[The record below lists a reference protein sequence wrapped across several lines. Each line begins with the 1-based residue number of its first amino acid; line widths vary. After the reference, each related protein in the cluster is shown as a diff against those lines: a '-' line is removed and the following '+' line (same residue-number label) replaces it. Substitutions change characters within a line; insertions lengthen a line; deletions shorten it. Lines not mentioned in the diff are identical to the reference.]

1 MNQGCYRWEHMTH
14 IIYKKTKKL
23 IKTPGLFFRDYL
35 NKRYPAFSNEQK
47 IAHDD
52 EATVIKYELQQCLLE
67 SRLDN
72 HSTPIDAVFTW
83 VDDTDKTWQSQYQ
96 QANHS
101 LNGRVGLYADD
112 HARFE
117 NHNELYYA
125 IHSILKN
132 LTWVNRIFIITDNQQ
147 PKWLDSID
155 NQKITIIDHRQII
168 DEKYLPTFNSHVIEA
183 HLHKIPNLSEN
194 FIYFNDDVFVARPLP
209 KTHFFAPNGNAS
221 IFLTEKSLSAMKQ
234 KGIMTPTLFACSNC
248 QQLLK
253 NISQTDIDIPLV
265 HTYIPLKKSYFE
277 KAWELYGDAITA
289 FLPNQFRG
297 NNDLNLATFLV
308 PYLMYFDGKSA
319 TKTEICYYFNIRS
332 PHAIMQYQQLLQK
345 KSQNEA
351 PHSFCANDFNS
362 QDTIP
367 NFKEHLENFLKSYFD
382 LQR

>member
-1 MNQGCYRWEHMTH
+1 MCRDYRSWEFMKT
-14 IIYKKTKKL
+14 IIYKKAKKL
-23 IKTPGLFFRDYL
+23 IKTPELFFRDYL
-35 NKRYPAFSNEQK
+35 NKKYPSFNNEQK
-47 IAHDD
+47 IAQND
-52 EATVIKYELQQCLLE
+52 EATVIRYELQQCLLE
-67 SRLDN
+67 SRLASHDM
-72 HSTPIDAVFTW
+72 PVDVVFTW
-83 VDDTDKTWQSQYQ
+83 VDNTDKAWQAQYQ
-96 QANHS
+96 QASNQATHQ
-101 LNGRVGLYADD
+101 VGLYAND

-132 LTWVNRIFIITDNQQ
+132 LPWVNRIFIITDNQQ
-147 PKWLDSID
+147 PKWLDIID
-155 NQKITIIDHRQII
+155 NQKITIIDHAQII
-168 DEKYLPTFNSHVIEA
+168 DKKYLPTFNSHVIEA

-248 QQLLK
+248 QPLLK
-253 NISQTDIDIPLV
+253 NISQTDVDVPLV

-277 KAWELYGDAITA
+277 KAWTLYGDTITA

-319 TKTEICYYFNIRS
+319 TKAEICYYFNIRS
-332 PHAIMQYQQLLQK
+332 PHALTQYRQLLQK

-351 PHSFCANDFNS
+351 PHSFCTNDFNS
-362 QDTIP
+362 QDAIP